1 MMNCQFCAGK
11 WLVGLANLGRHHRL
25 CSLDPP
31 ERITLACSKVSQ
43 DRLRVR
49 FVQFGEETRH
59 QMPGKVATQ
68 PARWRRR

>member
-1 MMNCQFCAGK
+1 MIQPG
-11 WLVGLANLGRHHRL
+11 LVTVLCTVTMIQHR
-25 CSLDPP
+25 LDPP

-59 QMPGKVATQ
+59 QMPRKVATQ